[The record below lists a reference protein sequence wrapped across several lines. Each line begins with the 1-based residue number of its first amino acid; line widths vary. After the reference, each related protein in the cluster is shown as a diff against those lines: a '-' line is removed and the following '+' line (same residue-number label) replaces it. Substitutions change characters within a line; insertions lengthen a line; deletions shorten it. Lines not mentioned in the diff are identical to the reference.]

1 MPDPSPALID
11 TIARAFASIDGYGPD
26 LWDDTQSPH
35 EYWYGEVRGKYRD
48 QARAALAAMPQPIGY
63 AGAWLTRGEWTTDL
77 ELGDLPYRTFE
88 DARRAGA
95 NYNVPIDAVVALV
108 PVEDQ

>member
-1 MPDPSPALID
+1 MAIRDAIGGAEDSMSDPWDTPAE
-11 TIARAFASIDGYGPD
+11 AGPD

-63 AGAWLTRGEWTTDL
+63 GIRVESAGEQWLDECVFTT
-77 ELGDLPYRTFE
+77 EQAASHEAAQEPR
-88 DARRAGA
+88 
-95 NYNVPIDAVVALV
+95 
-108 PVEDQ
+108 

>member
-11 TIARAFASIDGYGPD
+11 TIARALASIDGYGPD

-48 QARAALAAMPQPIGY
+48 QTRAALAALPQPIAHGILMHRY
-63 AGAWLTRGEWTTDL
+63 APEAAWVLGPYDRTEAERLAAREPDL
-77 ELGDLPYRTFE
+77 GLGTST
-88 DARRAGA
+88 
-95 NYNVPIDAVVALV
+95 VVALV